1 MVIQTVAGKTVARQ
15 DYAFVALSRLSR
27 AHALLNYQI
36 KGVLGFWGAASE
48 HLRRAPPRRGPRLR
62 DEPLPQRRR
71 LRVAGTGSSIE
82 ERRRLR
88 RQML

>member
-48 HLRRAPPRRGPRLR
+48 HLRRPPPHRDPRLR
-62 DEPLPQRRR
+62 DELLPLGRCVWLAGARRGPQK
-71 LRVAGTGSSIE
+71 
-82 ERRRLR
+82 RRRLR